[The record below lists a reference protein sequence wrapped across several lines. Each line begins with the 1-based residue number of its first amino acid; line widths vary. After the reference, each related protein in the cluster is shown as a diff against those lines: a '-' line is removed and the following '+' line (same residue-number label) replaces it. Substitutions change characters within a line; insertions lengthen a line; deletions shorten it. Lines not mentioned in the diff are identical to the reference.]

1 MIEKADVNL
10 KLDKSRGTDT
20 GKTNSTYN
28 HFKSKQLTL
37 NKIAQKA

>member
-20 GKTNSTYN
+20 GKTNTTY
-28 HFKSKQLTL
+28 KKLLKVEATY
-37 NKIAQKA
+37 AE

>member
-20 GKTNSTYN
+20 GKTNSTY
-28 HFKSKQLTL
+28 KQFIFNQSNLR
-37 NKIAQKA
+37 